1 MKRFYRLALGG
12 CMALVLLLAGGCGA
26 TQPSS
31 SSDNTLD
38 PADAMVPRETGA
50 IGRIEV
56 TDVDR
61 AGYTTFEEY
70 VASHTA
76 GVDLD
81 NFGNLVIRGRST
93 KKGYSKPLIVYDGV
107 ETYDTS
113 MINPYD
119 IATIEVIKDGTASIY
134 GMRGNGG
141 VIIVT
146 SKAKAGR
153 AKEKSDE
160 DKAVQVEINSKISK
174 RK

>member
-1 MKRFYRLALGG
+1 MKQIYKYACWAG
-12 CMALVLLLAGGCGA
+12 MALVMLLAGGCGA
-26 TQPSS
+26 AQPSS

-38 PADAMVPRETGA
+38 PTDAMVPRETGA

>member
-1 MKRFYRLALGG
+1 MKRIFKLAFGA
-12 CMALVLLLAGGCGA
+12 CMALVMLLAGGCGA
-26 TQPSS
+26 AQPSS

-107 ETYDTS
+107 
-113 MINPYD
+113 
-119 IATIEVIKDGTASIY
+119 
-134 GMRGNGG
+134 
-141 VIIVT
+141 
-146 SKAKAGR
+146 
-153 AKEKSDE
+153 
-160 DKAVQVEINSKISK
+160 
-174 RK
+174 

>member
-1 MKRFYRLALGG
+1 MKQIYKYACWA
-12 CMALVLLLAGGCGA
+12 CMALVVLLLGGCGA
-26 TQPSS
+26 SQPSS

-38 PADAMVPRETGA
+38 PTDAMVPRETGA

-56 TDVDR
+56 TDTDR

-146 SKAKAGR
+146 SKAKANR
-153 AKEKSDE
+153 AKEKTDE
-160 DKAVQVEINSKISK
+160 DKAVQVEINSKVSK